1 MKKIISVLLA
11 VLLSF
16 SVLAV
21 AAGAEGGN
29 FQTYYINYDVQDPT
43 ISIVPLEG
51 YNQYVLPG
59 EDFKF
64 VVETSENYSD
74 VFIIVMVDTVEVE
87 PDVHGIYT
95 IEDIDK
101 DVTVKAFLSVKE
113 NQSNIF
119 SSLIVLVRNITEWFM
134 DIINSLFKFAA

>member
-29 FQTYYINYDVQDPT
+29 YQTFYITYDVQDPT

-134 DIINSLFKFAA
+134 DIINSLFSFAA

>member
-119 SSLIVLVRNITEWFM
+119 ASLIVLVRNITEWFM

>member
-119 SSLIVLVRNITEWFM
+119 ASLIVLVRNITEWFM
-134 DIINSLFKFAA
+134 DIINSLFSFAA

>member
-1 MKKIISVLLA
+1 MKKVISVILA

-16 SVLAV
+16 SVLAF

-29 FQTYYINYDVQDPT
+29 YQTYYISYEIQDET

-59 EDFKF
+59 DDFKF
-64 VVETSENYSD
+64 VVETAENYSD
-74 VFIIVMVDTVEVE
+74 VFIIVMVDMVEIE

-95 IEDIDK
+95 IEDIDS
-101 DVTVKAFLSVKE
+101 DHTVKAFLSVQE

-134 DIINSLFKFAA
+134 DIINSLFSFVA

>member
-1 MKKIISVLLA
+1 MKKVISVILA

-16 SVLAV
+16 SVLAF

-29 FQTYYINYDVQDPT
+29 YQTYHIVYGVQDPT

-51 YNQYVLPG
+51 YDCYVLPG

-64 VVETSENYSD
+64 VVETAENYSD
-74 VFIIVMVDTVEVE
+74 VFIIVMVDMVEIE

-95 IEDIDK
+95 IEDIESDT
-101 DVTVKAFLSVKE
+101 TVKAFLSVQE

-119 SSLIVLVRNITEWFM
+119 TSLIVLVRNITEWFM
-134 DIINSLFKFAA
+134 DIINSLFSFVA

>member
-1 MKKIISVLLA
+1 MKKVISVMLA
-11 VLLSF
+11 ILLSF
-16 SVLAV
+16 SVLAF

-29 FQTYYINYDVQDPT
+29 YQTYHINYDVQDPT

-59 EDFKF
+59 GDFKF
-64 VVETSENYSD
+64 VVETAENYSD
-74 VFIIVMVDTVEVE
+74 VFIIVMVDMVEIE

-95 IEDIDK
+95 IEDIESDI
-101 DVTVKAFLSVKE
+101 TVKAFLSVKE

-134 DIINSLFKFAA
+134 DIFNSLFSFMG

>member
-1 MKKIISVLLA
+1 MKKVISVILA

-16 SVLAV
+16 SALAF

-64 VVETSENYSD
+64 VVETAENYSD
-74 VFIIVMVDTVEVE
+74 VFIIVMVDMVEVE

-95 IEDIDK
+95 IEDIDS
-101 DVTVKAFLSVKE
+101 DHTVKAFLSVKE

-134 DIINSLFKFAA
+134 DIINSLFSFVA

>member
-1 MKKIISVLLA
+1 MKKVISVILA

-64 VVETSENYSD
+64 VVETTENYSD
-74 VFIIVMVDTVEVE
+74 VFIIVMVDMVEIE
-87 PDVHGIYT
+87 PDIHGIYT
-95 IEDIDK
+95 IEDIEK
-101 DVTVKAFLSVKE
+101 DTTVKAFLSVKE

-119 SSLIVLVRNITEWFM
+119 TSLIVLVRNITEWFM

>member
-1 MKKIISVLLA
+1 MKKVISVILA

-74 VFIIVMVDTVEVE
+74 VFIIVMVDMVEIE

-95 IEDIDK
+95 IEDIEK
-101 DVTVKAFLSVKE
+101 DTTVKAFLSVKE

-119 SSLIVLVRNITEWFM
+119 TSLIVLVRNITEWFM
-134 DIINSLFKFAA
+134 DIINSLFSFAA

>member
-134 DIINSLFKFAA
+134 DIINSLFSFAA

>member
-1 MKKIISVLLA
+1 MKKIISVMLA
-11 VLLSF
+11 ILLSF

-21 AAGAEGGN
+21 AAGAEGGY
-29 FQTYYINYDVQDPT
+29 QTYHINYDVQDPT

-64 VVETSENYSD
+64 VVETAEDYSD
-74 VFIIVMVDTVEVE
+74 VFIIVMVDMVEVE

-95 IEDIDK
+95 IEDIESDT
-101 DVTVKAFLSVKE
+101 TVKAFLSVKE

-119 SSLIVLVRNITEWFM
+119 ASLIVLVRNITEWFM
-134 DIINSLFKFAA
+134 NIINSLFSFMG